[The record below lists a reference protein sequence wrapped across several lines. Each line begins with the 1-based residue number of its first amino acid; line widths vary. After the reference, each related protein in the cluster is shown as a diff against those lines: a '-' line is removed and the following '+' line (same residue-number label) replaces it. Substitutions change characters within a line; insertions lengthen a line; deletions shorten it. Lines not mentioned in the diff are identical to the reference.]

1 MKKITLFVC
10 ALATTVASF
19 ATIKENSKAIARPFA
34 PTIHFAQ
41 AELATDGVTPI
52 AKGLNAAVVTD
63 TTIAEYTTSFTFNC
77 GTPKSGIGYVD
88 EAQIITP
95 YRNSLTFTNVFGL
108 GSSWYLNDE
117 LVASDTSKYAMPIG
131 DYGVFPLPV
140 MKTPTMPT
148 SDTTSLAFIDYQ
160 YGAYHTSKYA
170 KYAFQ
175 NYVNVAPAYLT
186 PLTKCAMYTEEK
198 KDYKGR
204 DTYGSD
210 WTFVGAGEMGAYSYG
225 TKLQN
230 PWMGDTTDVRYM
242 DTILVLI
249 KNAGMMYIDHISLGV
264 YTDGE
269 NGVKDIFPG
278 QDDHVRLTLYPI
290 SSEGA
295 IDWENP
301 IASAKADSS
310 NYVGVENASSWYGIL
325 NFHFLDLDPI
335 TGNYDTVPAIAEGN
349 FVAVLDEYN
358 DGTANF
364 GIITD
369 YYTNITGDTYFAY
382 TDSVGA
388 LKLPSM
394 WRYPAGLLLNFY
406 AYLPSVANAPDS
418 VAFAQD
424 ELTKKIALKT
434 NTYAE
439 DYEIDAP
446 EWVTIEAETVYDASE
461 DHAYVVNITITVEAG
476 EEEREGEVRITDGFS
491 GYEFGFVV
499 KQAGT
504 SQGIENVSFKNDNK
518 LYNVLGQEV
527 SEDYQ
532 GVVIRNGEKF
542 IK

>member
-1 MKKITLFVC
+1 
-10 ALATTVASF
+10 
-19 ATIKENSKAIARPFA
+19 
-34 PTIHFAQ
+34 
-41 AELATDGVTPI
+41 
-52 AKGLNAAVVTD
+52 
-63 TTIAEYTTSFTFNC
+63 
-77 GTPKSGIGYVD
+77 
-88 EAQIITP
+88 
-95 YRNSLTFTNVFGL
+95 
-108 GSSWYLNDE
+108 
-117 LVASDTSKYAMPIG
+117 
-131 DYGVFPLPV
+131 
-140 MKTPTMPT
+140 MPT

-160 YGAYHTSKYA
+160 YGAYYTSKYA
-170 KYAFQ
+170 QYGFQ

-210 WTFVGAGEMGAYSYG
+210 WKFVGAGEMGAYSYG

-388 LKLPSM
+388 LKLPSL

-446 EWVTIEAETVYDASE
+446 EWVTIEAETVYDANE